1 MNGAGLRLIGI
12 GPGNLDLMT
21 KQAIEMC
28 QTSDIRFLEG
38 YTSTLPENS
47 ENMLGDIVGEWS
59 RLMRPMMESA
69 NEILELAKKKIV
81 AIMIVGDPMMATTHI
96 DIRLR
101 CMELEIPFL
110 YIPGI
115 SAISLAI
122 STSGLQSYRFGRQ
135 VTITYQYGDYLP
147 TSPLTQMME
156 NRLRGLHTLALLDLD
171 PTGMGVESPVHMTP
185 SEAGKTLL
193 AMYEKNT
200 QDENLENIRKWDVL
214 VCSDLGTSSERIIA
228 TTIEGLNDIVGGRIH
243 CLIIPAK
250 MHEMEKISFDS
261 WKNHSQE

>member
-1 MNGAGLRLIGI
+1 MEGVGLRLIGI

-28 QTSDIRFLEG
+28 QTSDVRFLEG
-38 YTSTLPENS
+38 YTSTLPHDS
-47 ENMLGDIVGEWS
+47 ENLLEEIVGNWS

-69 NEILELAKKKIV
+69 NEILEIAKQKVV

-101 CMELEIPFL
+101 CMDLGIPFL
-110 YIPGI
+110 YVPGI
-115 SAISLAI
+115 SAISLAV

-147 TSPLTQMME
+147 TSPLTQMIE
-156 NRLRGLHTLALLDLD
+156 NKSRGLHTLALLDLD
-171 PTGMGVESPVHMTP
+171 PTGMGIELPVHMTP
-185 SEAGKTLL
+185 KEAGRTLL
-193 AMYEKNT
+193 AMYEKLID
-200 QDENLENIRKWDVL
+200 DENIENIGKWDVM
-214 VCSDLGTSSERIIA
+214 VCSDLGTSSEKIIS
-228 TTIEGLNDIVGGRIH
+228 TTIEGLNEVTGGRIH

-250 MHEMEKISFDS
+250 MHDMEKISFDY
-261 WKNHSQE
+261 WKNHS